1 MPKKLDIPQENELT
15 PEEITPPQETLT
27 KPKSKRQISDA
38 QREHLNNIRIKA
50 MQKKAEMKEE
60 TLKAKLAKTIEKK
73 ELVKKYDEHT
83 HSRAQASEHTQEKE
97 EVKKDVVKPKKEKKI
112 VYKLAESSSSSSS
125 DDEDEKVVYVK
136 KIKDKSKKQI
146 HHKQENN
153 DILALEGSPARRENT
168 RVWEREYRQNESL
181 DSTLYKSSQEILHKR
196 AIEERVRAN
205 LIRWNNAMM
214 PQEY

>member
-1 MPKKLDIPQENELT
+1 MEEELT
-15 PEEITPPQETLT
+15 QEETQPVQATLT
-27 KPKSKRQISDA
+27 KPKRQISDA
-38 QREHLNNIRIKA
+38 QREHLNNIRSKA
-50 MQKKAEMKEE
+50 LEKKAEMKEG

-73 ELVKKYDEHT
+73 ELVKKYDEY
-83 HSRAQASEHTQEKE
+83 EEEKQKE
-97 EVKKDVVKPKKEKKI
+97 VVKPKKEKKI
-112 VYKLAESSSSSSS
+112 VYKLADSSSSSSS

-146 HHKQENN
+146 YHKQENN
-153 DILALEGSPARRENT
+153 DRHND
-168 RVWEREYRQNESL
+168 SL

>member
-1 MPKKLDIPQENELT
+1 
-15 PEEITPPQETLT
+15 
-27 KPKSKRQISDA
+27 
-38 QREHLNNIRIKA
+38 
-50 MQKKAEMKEE
+50 MKEE

-83 HSRAQASEHTQEKE
+83 QEKE
-97 EVKKDVVKPKKEKKI
+97 EVKKDIVKPKKEKKI

-153 DILALEGSPARRENT
+153 D
-168 RVWEREYRQNESL
+168 REYRQNESL

>member
-15 PEEITPPQETLT
+15 PEEIHEIPPPQA
-27 KPKSKRQISDA
+27 KPKRTLAFASAGKRQISDA

-83 HSRAQASEHTQEKE
+83 QEKV
-97 EVKKDVVKPKKEKKI
+97 EVKKDIVKPKKEKKI
-112 VYKLAESSSSSSS
+112 VYKLADSSSSSSS

-146 HHKQENN
+146 HHKQDTN
-153 DILALEGSPARRENT
+153 D
-168 RVWEREYRQNESL
+168 REYRQNESL

>member
-1 MPKKLDIPQENELT
+1 MPKKNSIDIPQDKILMEEELT
-15 PEEITPPQETLT
+15 PEETLPQVVT
-27 KPKSKRQISDA
+27 KPKRQISDA
-38 QREHLNNIRIKA
+38 QRKHLNNIRAKA
-50 MQKKAEMKEE
+50 LKKKAEMKEE

-73 ELVKKYDEHT
+73 ELVKKYDEHS

-97 EVKKDVVKPKKEKKI
+97 EVKKDIVKPKKEKKI

-153 DILALEGSPARRENT
+153 D
-168 RVWEREYRQNESL
+168 REYRQNESL

>member
-1 MPKKLDIPQENELT
+1 MPKKNSIDIPQDKILIAEEELT
-15 PEEITPPQETLT
+15 PEETLPQVVT
-27 KPKSKRQISDA
+27 KPKRQISDA
-38 QREHLNNIRIKA
+38 QREHLNNIRAKA
-50 MQKKAEMKEE
+50 LEKKAEMKEE

-73 ELVKKYDEHT
+73 ELVKKYDEY
-83 HSRAQASEHTQEKE
+83 TQEKEKE
-97 EVKKDVVKPKKEKKI
+97 EVKKDIVKPKKEKKI
-112 VYKLAESSSSSSS
+112 VYKLADSSSSSSS

-146 HHKQENN
+146 YHKQENN
-153 DILALEGSPARRENT
+153 DRHND
-168 RVWEREYRQNESL
+168 SL

-196 AIEERVRAN
+196 AIEERVKAN

>member
-1 MPKKLDIPQENELT
+1 MEETQPQQ
-15 PEEITPPQETLT
+15 PELT
-27 KPKSKRQISDA
+27 KPKRQISDA
-38 QREHLNNIRIKA
+38 QREHLNNIRAKA
-50 MQKKAEMKEE
+50 LEKKAEMKEE

-83 HSRAQASEHTQEKE
+83 QEKV
-97 EVKKDVVKPKKEKKI
+97 EVKKDIVKPKKEKKI

-136 KIKDKSKKQI
+136 KIKDKNKKQVY
-146 HHKQENN
+146 HKQENN
-153 DILALEGSPARRENT
+153 D
-168 RVWEREYRQNESL
+168 REYRHNDSL

>member
-1 MPKKLDIPQENELT
+1 MPKKNSLDIPQEKILMDET
-15 PEEITPPQETLT
+15 QPQQPELT
-27 KPKSKRQISDA
+27 KPKRQISDA
-38 QREHLNNIRIKA
+38 QREHLNNIRSKA
-50 MQKKAEMKEE
+50 LEKKAEMKEE

-73 ELVKKYDEHT
+73 ELVKKYDEY
-83 HSRAQASEHTQEKE
+83 AEKE
-97 EVKKDVVKPKKEKKI
+97 KEIPTPKPPEKIETPKSKKEKKI

-146 HHKQENN
+146 YHKQENN
-153 DILALEGSPARRENT
+153 D
-168 RVWEREYRQNESL
+168 REYRHNDSL
-181 DSTLYKSSQEILHKR
+181 DSTLYKSSQEMLHKR

>member
-73 ELVKKYDEHT
+73 ELVQKYDEHSHSRAQASERS
-83 HSRAQASEHTQEKE
+83 HSRAQASEHTQERE
-97 EVKKDVVKPKKEKKI
+97 EVKKDIVKPKKEKKI

-146 HHKQENN
+146 HHKQDTN
-153 DILALEGSPARRENT
+153 
-168 RVWEREYRQNESL
+168 EREYRQNDSL

>member
-1 MPKKLDIPQENELT
+1 MPKKNTLDIPQEKILREDEE
-15 PEEITPPQETLT
+15 PEEIPPPQAIIT
-27 KPKSKRQISDA
+27 KPKKQISDA
-38 QREHLNNIRIKA
+38 QREHLNKIRAKA
-50 MQKKAEMKEE
+50 LEKKAEMKEE

-73 ELVKKYDEHT
+73 ELVKKYDEY
-83 HSRAQASEHTQEKE
+83 TQEKE
-97 EVKKDVVKPKKEKKI
+97 KEQEIQKEVTLAPKKEKKI
-112 VYKLAESSSSSSS
+112 VYKLADSSSSSS

-146 HHKQENN
+146 YHKQENN
-153 DILALEGSPARRENT
+153 T
-168 RVWEREYRQNESL
+168 KEYRQNDSL

-196 AIEERVRAN
+196 AIEERVKAN